1 MGPKVYAQTNIR
13 LQEKPNGNPFR
24 ISRINSYQRE
34 VQGGKDEDDL
44 QNITWLAAL
53 SAKAAKD
60 SMQSVRSF
68 VAKVTQG
75 IDIVSSGSGLLLFH
89 WNGKTLHWICWK
101 GNQQPLQRIC
111 LWRWKIL
118 VIPAKAQ
125 ISAQPLSKGLFHDSF
140 QRDFHRQASPPRNI
154 IVIT

>member
-24 ISRINSYQRE
+24 ISRINSYQGE

-53 SAKAAKD
+53 SAKAAKG

-75 IDIVSSGSGLLLFH
+75 IDIVSSGSGL
-89 WNGKTLHWICWK
+89 
-101 GNQQPLQRIC
+101 
-111 LWRWKIL
+111 
-118 VIPAKAQ
+118 
-125 ISAQPLSKGLFHDSF
+125 
-140 QRDFHRQASPPRNI
+140 
-154 IVIT
+154 